1 MARFSISMIRA
12 LNFASLLL
20 MTGCSP
26 DAAAPS
32 DVSPPPSFVISDGA
46 HSGGNLHFYFLPP
59 MVRNP
64 SFSGTFDGTRT
75 PIVRIAEA
83 GVQLVELNASIPAGS
98 EQYQVEW
105 HTDRYNLD
113 PAKTYRIT
121 ILVGNIV
128 LGFADVDV
136 VSTGGQLKNVN
147 TGDYIPLL
155 DGRTLPI
162 KFRIEQ
168 GALTPANQP
177 PTVDAG
183 PDQAITLPA
192 NAALSATVTD
202 DALPT
207 GSVLTTAWS
216 TVSGPGT
223 VTFGSPNAV
232 GSTASFSTP
241 GAYVLRLTASDGEL
255 STTGDVTVTVN
266 QALGPDLV
274 WRSCTVTPNRNPAM
288 SDRVGFALVLAN
300 DGTAPAVFPAGYTF
314 GARIDGGGSYSGTS
328 MAGLTIG
335 PGATASIAFY
345 WSPFSHDPGTYSLTL
360 VADPDNRVLES
371 NEDNN
376 TLSCGDVVVSPPA
389 RDADLVI
396 TNVELTTS
404 PITTATDFH
413 IRITVAN
420 QGTGPASITY
430 NSFGTG
436 VIVQSNQSSY
446 VYPPN
451 FATWTLA
458 AGASQ
463 TFEVAPN
470 WGYIQLGTHDWVFT
484 VDPQHQVFESNE
496 DNNTFTLSV
505 TVTAP

>member
-274 WRSCTVTPNRNPAM
+274 WRSCTATPADAAHNNQV
-288 SDRVGFALVLAN
+288 DFALVLAN
-300 DGTAPAVFPAGYTF
+300 DGTGPALFPSGYIYGVRLDDMGPAVGGAGFNTN
-314 GARIDGGGSYSGTS
+314 
-328 MAGLTIG
+328 GLSLA
-335 PGATASIAFY
+335 PGATEQVALSWVPTPGIF
-345 WSPFSHDPGTYSLTL
+345 GTYAPS
-360 VADPDNRVLES
+360 VMVDPDNRVLES
-371 NEDNN
+371 NETNN
-376 TLSCGDVVVSPPA
+376 TISCGEVVVAPPA
-389 RDADLVI
+389 LVADLVI

-420 QGTGPASITY
+420 QGTSPAVINYPQLIVYSAQ
-430 NSFGTG
+430 SF
-436 VIVQSNQSSY
+436 Y

-470 WGYIQLGTHDWVFT
+470 WGAIAVGTHGWLFT
-484 VDPQHQVFESNE
+484 VDPGHQVYESNE
-496 DNNTFTLSV
+496 TNNTFTLNV